1 MKQHTVSE
9 ALRDAARRTPGKP
22 FFYYRNQ
29 EFSYKELDE
38 HSDRLASALMEHGI
52 QRGDKI
58 AILALNQPEW
68 LITFFAAAKI
78 GAGVVALNARYRET
92 ELEYMLNRSAVK
104 LLISVDETPEFNFRD
119 FFYAFREKIP
129 TVERFVFIGE
139 GFPGSLSFEELLA
152 SDARTDLLASAG
164 QEVAE
169 DDTMII
175 IYTSGTTGRPKGAML
190 THKSMLASARAQA
203 EHLRITEEDIGTG
216 HLPLNHVGG
225 ITCAVMVALVSN
237 SSVVLIPHFRPDLV
251 LEAVEKHRITILGGV
266 PTMFVMMFNVPQFD
280 KYDVSSVRLCVA
292 GGSNVEPQLC
302 RLINER
308 FPGAKLVN
316 LYGASET
323 SGACVISRLDDTPEK
338 VAQSIGVIIGDFQMK
353 VVGPGKEELPLGEIG
368 ELAIKGDCVAK
379 GYDGLEAE
387 TKEAFS
393 ADGWLY
399 TGDLAYLDE
408 EGYIYLKGRKKEMYI
423 QGGFNVYPA
432 EIENL
437 LTTHP
442 KVAIAAGIGIPDP
455 VFGEVGRFYIL
466 PRPGCE
472 VTEEEL
478 KAFCRKHLADYKVPR
493 EFVIVDELPLTPAG
507 KVQKSVLKQQY
518 EASKKT
524 L

>member
-1 MKQHTVSE
+1 MKQHTVIE
-9 ALRDAARRTPGKP
+9 ALREAVRRSPDKP
-22 FFYYRNQ
+22 FFYYKNQ
-29 EFSYKELDE
+29 KFSYRDLDE
-38 HSDRLASALMEHGI
+38 LSDHLASALMEQGI
-52 QRGDKI
+52 QKGDKI

-78 GAGVVALNARYRET
+78 GAAVVALNVRYRET
-92 ELEYMLNRSAVK
+92 ELEYMLNQSEVK
-104 LLISVDETPEFNFRD
+104 LLISVDETPEFNFRE

-129 TVERFVFIGE
+129 RVERFVFIGE
-139 GFPGSLSFEELLA
+139 GFPGSLSFKELLA
-152 SDARTDLLASAG
+152 SDARTDLLARAG

-169 DDTMII
+169 DDTIII

-190 THKSMLASARAQA
+190 THKSILASARAQA
-203 EHLRITEEDIGTG
+203 EHLQITEEDISAA

-237 SSVVLIPHFRPDLV
+237 SAVVLIPHFRPDLV
-251 LEAVEKHRITILGGV
+251 LEAVERHRITILGGV
-266 PTMFVMMFNVPQFD
+266 PTMFVMMFNVPRFSE
-280 KYDVSSVRLCVA
+280 YDVSSVRLCVA

-302 RLINER
+302 RLIVER

-323 SGACVISRLDDTPEK
+323 SGACVLSRLDDTPEK
-338 VAQSIGVIIGDFQMK
+338 VAQSIGVMIGDFQVK
-353 VVGPGKEELPLGEIG
+353 VVGTGKKELPLGEIG
-368 ELAIKGDCVAK
+368 ELAIKGDCVVK

-478 KAFCRKHLADYKVPR
+478 TAFCRKHLADYKVPR
-493 EFVIVDELPLTPAG
+493 EFVIVNELPLTPAG